1 MRSHLLGIVVSLCF
15 IFATRAAENELTD
28 AEKKDGWV
36 LLFDGK
42 TTTGWKKPGGKAF
55 PDKGWEVVDGTL
67 HHKPKGGG
75 GDIITEQPYEN
86 FEFAWEWKLADG
98 ANSGMKYRVAD
109 VPGAVYGPEYQMLD
123 DAKQADGKNPKT
135 STGSLYQ
142 IYAPNEKRKVNV
154 GGWNSSK
161 VVVNGNHCE
170 HWLNGEKIVE
180 YEFFSDDW
188 KAGVEKSKF
197 KGNPKYA
204 QPAKGHIAIQDHGDE
219 VWVRNIKIK
228 VLTK

>member
-1 MRSHLLGIVVSLCF
+1 
-15 IFATRAAENELTD
+15 
-28 AEKKDGWV
+28 
-36 LLFDGK
+36 
-42 TTTGWKKPGGKAF
+42 
-55 PDKGWEVVDGTL
+55 
-67 HHKPKGGG
+67 
-75 GDIITEQPYEN
+75 
-86 FEFAWEWKLADG
+86 G

-109 VPGAVYGPEYQMLD
+109 VPGAAYGPEYQMLD

-154 GGWNSSK
+154 GDWNSSK

-197 KGNPKYA
+197 K
-204 QPAKGHIAIQDHGDE
+204 
-219 VWVRNIKIK
+219 
-228 VLTK
+228 